1 MSKNAFAL
9 SDQKSNVGFKPCIQN
24 GEPVPNSTFS
34 SFKPIAFSGFKPNV
48 SEENPKIP
56 PKNEK
61 KSKFQ
66 ILKEKIKDQK
76 FTDTEKSELA

>member
-1 MSKNAFAL
+1 MKDASL
-9 SDQKSNVGFKPCIQN
+9 
-24 GEPVPNSTFS
+24 S
-34 SFKPIAFSGFKPNV
+34 SFKPIV

-66 ILKEKIKDQK
+66 ILKEKINDQN